1 MTKKIIPGLRDAT
14 TKRLFKHCLDAISGA
29 NVFMRVLYHSAL
41 WLTSDERRTLIKSGH
56 QCIAS
61 YLKCANLCYQQE
73 LTRFKLQPKLH
84 MFGELVYEMEH
95 QERQHLPSLNPLA
108 WATQQ
113 DEDFVGR
120 ICTYSRTVSIRTI
133 HSRTLTR
140 YQVALAALL

>member
-1 MTKKIIPGLRDAT
+1 MTKKIPGLSDAT
-14 TKRLFKHCLDAISGA
+14 AKRLFQRCLEAISGA
-29 NVFMRVLYHSAL
+29 NVFMKVLYHSAL
-41 WLTSDERRTLIKSGH
+41 WLTSDERHTLIKSGH

-61 YLKCANLCYQQE
+61 FLKCANLCYGE
-73 LTRFKLQPKLH
+73 GLTRFKLQPKLH

-95 QERQHLPSLNPLA
+95 QERQHVRSLNPLT

>member
-1 MTKKIIPGLRDAT
+1 MK
-14 TKRLFKHCLDAISGA
+14 
-29 NVFMRVLYHSAL
+29 VLYHSAL
-41 WLTSDERRTLIKSGH
+41 WLTTDERRMLIKSGH
-56 QCIAS
+56 QCIDS
-61 YLKCANLCYQQE
+61 FLKCATLCYKE
-73 LTRFKLQPKLH
+73 GLTRFKLQPKFH

-95 QERQHLPSLNPLA
+95 QERRKLPSLNPLT